1 MQKSKI
7 TDKITHVLI
16 NVKETKKKRARINE
30 FS

>member
-16 NVKETKKKRARINE
+16 NVKDKKKRARINE